1 MLNWIARFLVFRVLG
16 GRGLLLLAA
25 VNVVR
30 RILGGRRGTPPGVYE
45 PGGTYQPSQGSS
57 QITQREPR

>member
-1 MLNWIARFLVFRVLG
+1 MLSWIVRFLVFRVIG

-25 VNVVR
+25 LNFVR
-30 RILGGRRGTPPGVYE
+30 RLLGRRGGAPRGVYE
-45 PGGTYQPSQGSS
+45 PAETYQPSQGSS